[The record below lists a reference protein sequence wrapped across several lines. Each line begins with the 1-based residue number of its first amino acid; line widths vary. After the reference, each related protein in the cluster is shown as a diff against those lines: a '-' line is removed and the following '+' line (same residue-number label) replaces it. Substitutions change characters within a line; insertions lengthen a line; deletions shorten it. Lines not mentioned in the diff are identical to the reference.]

1 VDSSAVEPGAAEK
14 KGAEG
19 IAKYLKELKIFTET
33 VLEEVGK
40 TIESGVIDA
49 DIASVE
55 SIEVPVR

>member
-14 KGAEG
+14 KAAEG
-19 IAKYLKELKIFTET
+19 IAKYLKELKIFTEM

-49 DIASVE
+49 DIVLVE
-55 SIEVPVR
+55 STEIPVR